1 MVNTCKCTISD
12 NHHVLLYV
20 AHMSLIFPISR
31 LYSII
36 PAVRPSRW
44 WWWPGKTSSWSIRP
58 LVRQQSHESGNGGRF
73 RWKNGGLRW
82 DFLVVSTVDHGWLVV
97 WNMAFMTFH
106 ILGRIIPTDFHI
118 FQRGWNHQPDDKLSS
133 EHQVQDFRAC
143 YWSWLGDIPGLLRT
157 RGKCIIQERFQIDGM
172 WVRHF
177 CPNCLEVTQT
187 GVCCPDFFVL
197 WHTAWNGLN
206 RFLMF

>member
-1 MVNTCKCTISD
+1 MHYFRQSSCVALCCSYIID
-12 NHHVLLYV
+12 LPYIPIVFHH
-20 AHMSLIFPISR
+20 
-31 LYSII
+31 
-36 PAVRPSRW
+36 
-44 WWWPGKTSSWSIRP
+44 SSCEAKP
-58 LVRQQSHESGNGGRF
+58 LVVMTGKNILLKHTSLGEAAIPRIRNGGRF

-133 EHQVQDFRAC
+133 EHQVQDFRAR

-187 GVCCPDFFVL
+187 GVCCPDFLYFDIRLEMV
-197 WHTAWNGLN
+197 
-206 RFLMF
+206 